1 MSSASQQSSS
11 QRYFSEAE
19 LLAFAQQTCLGLGLT
34 LPHAQAI
41 ARVVVAGQRDDC
53 QSHGLYRLLTVAH
66 TIQVGKVVLDAVP
79 ELTVQGASTIRV
91 DAKFGFS
98 PLAFERGLPELVKGA
113 RQAGVAALVI
123 NRCVHFSALWPE
135 IEAITEQG
143 LAALALTPSHA
154 WVAPAGGKRPTLGTN
169 PIAFGWPR
177 PGPFPYVFDFAT
189 SAIARG
195 DLELHSRAQTSLP
208 PNCGV
213 DANGLPT
220 TDPVKVAQG
229 AMLTFGGY
237 KGSALA
243 TMVEIMAGALIGDW
257 NSLQS
262 LDYDNGANAAPTHG
276 ELILAFDPARLGGK
290 TLAEQQ
296 EMAEG
301 LFATIVDQGARL
313 PSERRYAARLR
324 SQQDGIAVPTTL
336 YEEIVALVDQR
347 GANIL

>member
-1 MSSASQQSSS
+1 MSSASQQTSN
-11 QRYFSEAE
+11 QLYFSEAE
-19 LLAFAQQTCLGLGLT
+19 LLAFAEQTCLGLGLT

-53 QSHGLYRLLTVAH
+53 QSHGLYRLLTVAQ
-66 TIQVGKVVLDAVP
+66 TIQAGKVVLDAEP
-79 ELTVQGASTIRV
+79 QLTTQGTSIIRV

-98 PLAFERGLPELVKGA
+98 PLAFELGLPELVKGA
-113 RQAGVAALVI
+113 RQAGIAALVI

-135 IEAITEQG
+135 IEAITGQG

-154 WVAPAGGKRPTLGTN
+154 WVAPAGGKRPTFGTN

-195 DLELHSRAQTSLP
+195 DLELHRRAQTQLP

-213 DANGLPT
+213 DVNGQPT
-220 TDPVKVAQG
+220 NDPVKVVQG
-229 AMLTFGGY
+229 AMLTFGGH

-257 NSLQS
+257 NSQQS
-262 LDYDNGANAAPTHG
+262 LDYDNGAKVAPAHG
-276 ELILAFDPARLGGK
+276 ELILAFDPVSFGGK

-301 LFATIVDQGARL
+301 LFASIVEQGARL
-313 PSERRYAARLR
+313 PSERRYAARTR
-324 SQQDGIAVPTTL
+324 SQENGIAVPRAL
-336 YEEIVALVDQR
+336 YEEIAALVGQ
-347 GANIL
+347 G